1 MSPDTPF
8 QIKVAVASHSQIGE
22 GAIWDER
29 DNRLWWVDITA
40 GLIHVYD
47 PARDTNT
54 TYEFGEMVG
63 SISLREAGGLVVA
76 ARSGF
81 WFFDPETGA
90 RQHIHDPE
98 PDRPD
103 NRFNDGATDY
113 QGRFWAGTM
122 RHDPPAAPTGR
133 WYRLDP
139 DLSVTPWLGDK
150 FTPNG
155 MVFSADGKTMF
166 HSDSNPAVRSI
177 WTSDYD
183 TQTGTPGAPKLLF
196 DTNAVAGRPDGATI
210 DSEGC
215 YWFAGVSGWQIY
227 RLTPQGAVDRVI
239 DMPVERPSKPMFGGP
254 NLDILYVTSIGI
266 GLTPGTEGQQPGAG
280 HLFALHGLGVTGIK
294 QPRFAG

>member
-1 MSPDTPF
+1 MTSGTAF
-8 QIKVAVASHSQIGE
+8 QIKVAVPSRSQIGE
-22 GAIWDER
+22 GAVWDER
-29 DNRLWWVDITA
+29 DNRLWWVDIPA

-47 PARDTNT
+47 PASGLNT
-54 TYEFGEMVG
+54 SYEFGEMVG

-81 WFFDPETGA
+81 WFYDPETGE
-90 RQHIHDPE
+90 RRHIQDPE
-98 PDRPD
+98 PDSPD
-103 NRFNDGATDY
+103 NRFNDGATDC

-122 RHDPPAAPTGR
+122 RHDPPAAPTGC
-133 WYRLDP
+133 WYRLDT
-139 DLSVTPWLGDK
+139 DLTVTPWLADK

-155 MVFSADGKTMF
+155 MVFSADGQTMY
-166 HSDSNPAVRSI
+166 HSDSNPAVRTI

-183 TQTGTPGAPKLLF
+183 VDTGTPGTPKLFF

-227 RLTPQGAVDRVI
+227 RVTPQGVVDRVI

-254 NLDILYVTSIGI
+254 DLDVLYVTSIGI
-266 GLTPGTEGQQPGAG
+266 GLTPGTEARQPEAG
-280 HLFALHGLGVTGIK
+280 SLFALHGLGVTGIT